1 MIEEL
6 GAGKYALPVVAV
18 VLVGCLMA
26 LMFTPMLKMSPHELP
41 FAVLSLD
48 EGAQT
53 PDGEVNAGAQKV
65 EQLTGQVPGEGET
78 APIVWH
84 EVSSQTELDAALED
98 NEYYGA
104 VTIPADFT
112 QGQSAA
118 QAGQGEA
125 PPVAVVL
132 DNARSPLVATQM
144 QTAMSA
150 QFSELGIGADVTV
163 IHTGES
169 ESTSASPMAGMMSQQ
184 IGIMPLVMM
193 SMIGS
198 ILLRTLVPVGAARS
212 RGGRFTALGT
222 QLLVAAG
229 ISLLAALTTV
239 VLLNTLVEASAPV
252 VTTTGFLWLGS
263 FAIMALLL
271 GAFGIAAPLGALIA
285 VCVFA
290 LGMMTGALP
299 VEMLPPF
306 WADYVAPWA
315 PQHFLGNGIRDV
327 LYMGAGLLPR
337 GSGGLLAIAGVGIAL
352 LVVAGLL
359 PRRPRR
365 SEEPAMALSGAEAP
379 AGA

>member
-1 MIEEL
+1 MIEKL
-6 GAGKYALPVVAV
+6 GAGKYALPAVAV

-26 LMFTPMLKMSPHELP
+26 LMFTPMLKMTPHELP

-53 PDGEVNAGAQKV
+53 PDGEVNAGAQMV

-84 EVSSQTELDAALED
+84 EVSSRAELDATLED

-104 VTIPADFT
+104 VTVPADFT
-112 QGQSAA
+112 RGQAAA

-144 QTAMSA
+144 QSAMSA
-150 QFSELGIGADVTV
+150 QFSELEIGAEVTV
-163 IHTGES
+163 IHTGEA
-169 ESTSASPMAGMMSQQ
+169 EPTSASPMAGMMSQQ

-193 SMIGS
+193 SMFGS
-198 ILLRTLVPVGAARS
+198 VLLRSIIPVGTARS

-222 QLLVAAG
+222 QLLAAAG

-252 VTTTGFLWLGS
+252 ATTTGFLWLGS

-271 GAFGIAAPLGALIA
+271 GAFGIAAPLGALVA

-306 WADYVAPWA
+306 WADLVAPWA
-315 PQHFLGNGIRDV
+315 PQHFLGNGIRDI

-337 GSGGLLAIAGVGIAL
+337 GSGGLLAIAGVGLAL
-352 LVVAGLL
+352 LVIAGLL
-359 PRRPRR
+359 PGRPHR
-365 SEEPAMALSGAEAP
+365 SEEPATALSDAEAP

>member
-1 MIEEL
+1 
-6 GAGKYALPVVAV
+6 
-18 VLVGCLMA
+18 
-26 LMFTPMLKMSPHELP
+26 
-41 FAVLSLD
+41 
-48 EGAQT
+48 
-53 PDGEVNAGAQKV
+53 
-65 EQLTGQVPGEGET
+65 
-78 APIVWH
+78 
-84 EVSSQTELDAALED
+84 
-98 NEYYGA
+98 
-104 VTIPADFT
+104 
-112 QGQSAA
+112 
-118 QAGQGEA
+118 
-125 PPVAVVL
+125 
-132 DNARSPLVATQM
+132 
-144 QTAMSA
+144 
-150 QFSELGIGADVTV
+150 
-163 IHTGES
+163 
-169 ESTSASPMAGMMSQQ
+169 MAGMMSQQ